1 MKALLKFLAY
11 IFMIGMV
18 LYEIAEFLCIPAL
31 LVVIGLLNSYSW
43 QYYVISISAY
53 VVLFVLIEILVNIIS
68 KALSKKY
75 TPYIERKLE
84 KIVSIF
90 SKNKSQ

>member
-53 VVLFVLIEILVNIIS
+53 IAFWLLGDLIAYLIA
-68 KALSKKY
+68 KALSKRY
-75 TPYIERKLE
+75 TPFFERKLDR
-84 KIVSIF
+84 IISIF
-90 SKNKSQ
+90 SKKD